1 MPHRVIAA
9 LALLSVSSVP
19 VVAQSPDGAA
29 VYTNARCFACHGQMG
44 DGGVGPRL
52 AGDRMLAISQF
63 VAARVLLGTSVM
75 PAFADSLN
83 DEEIAAVAT
92 YVRTNWGNQ
101 FGDVSA
107 EEVQATRKLLGVSEP
122 RTAGTK

>member
-9 LALLSVSSVP
+9 ALAFLSLSSVP
-19 VVAQSPDGAA
+19 GLASPDGAA
-29 VYTNARCFACHGQMG
+29 VYTSARCFACHGQMG

-63 VAARVLLGTSVM
+63 VAARILLGTSVM
-75 PAFADSLN
+75 PAFSDNLK

-101 FGDVSA
+101 FGSVSA
-107 EEVQATRKLLGVSEP
+107 ADVQATRKLLGIAEP
-122 RTAGTK
+122 RTAGSK